1 MKTLIVDDHAVVR
14 EGLKNLI
21 SRINKFSEIF
31 EAGSASEALEL
42 LSEHNFGVIFLDISL
57 PDRNGLELL
66 KDIKINDKKC
76 LVLILSIHN
85 NVQYALRALK
95 AGADGYITKSEAAEE
110 LSKAVENIMNG
121 KKYVSSD
128 IAIDLTF
135 STLEDPFGHPH
146 QQLSDREFEVFILL
160 AEGKSLKEIA
170 EILTINPKTVS
181 TYRTRIL
188 EKMGV
193 NSNSDITKYTLKN
206 NLIE

>member
-14 EGLKNLI
+14 EGLKKII

-31 EAGSASEALEL
+31 EAGSASEALEI
-42 LSEHNFGVIFLDISL
+42 LSEHKCGVIFLDISL

-66 KDIKINDKKC
+66 KDIKINNKEC
-76 LVLILSIHN
+76 LVLMLSIHN

-95 AGADGYITKSEAAEE
+95 AGADAYITKSEAAEE
-110 LSKAVENIMNG
+110 LSKAVENVMNG

-128 IAIDLTF
+128 IAIDLTL
-135 STLEDPFGHPH
+135 STLEDPFEHPH
-146 QQLSDREFEVFILL
+146 HQLSDREFEVFVFL

-170 EILTINPKTVS
+170 EILTINSKTVS

-188 EKMGV
+188 EKMGI
-193 NSNSDITKYTLKN
+193 NSNSDITKYALRN